1 MSKIFS
7 TTLYCVSDLLHLH
20 ISSDLRICIS
30 WCVWGS
36 KEGKLFL
43 LNLPS
48 KLNIGMVYITC
59 IQNWSASIFFYKY
72 KTKGNGT

>member
-1 MSKIFS
+1 MSKLFS
-7 TTLYCVSDLLHLH
+7 TTFYCVSDVLHFH
-20 ISSDLRICIS
+20 ISSDLRIYVS

-36 KEGKLFL
+36 LEGKLFL

-59 IQNWSASIFFYKY
+59 IQN
-72 KTKGNGT
+72 